1 MIDNIDI
8 DKIVVSNEVSF
19 GKKDFK
25 YFIGYKNAKTIIPSC
40 IFLSKMG
47 TCRRDFDKT
56 KCMSV

>member
-1 MIDNIDI
+1 M
-8 DKIVVSNEVSF
+8 SNEVSF